1 MGGRRRGAGPP
12 STFPMF
18 RFIVRRLLSSIPVLF
33 GILLVTFS
41 IARVIP
47 GDPCQAAL
55 QERASEAACA
65 DFNERYGLNDPIPV
79 QFVDYVGDVV
89 TGDLGESIR
98 LRQPVTD
105 LLVERLPVTL
115 QLSAAALFLAVL
127 IGVPL
132 GVIAGTRHNS
142 KTDVATIVGANL
154 GVSIPVFVLGL
165 ILQYVFAVQLDET
178 PLGLPTSGQL
188 TPGTIPEPFY
198 EVWGLGENSVLEFIA
213 NIDLLNAVLIWRWDI
228 FVDGLQHLILP
239 AVALSTIPMAVIAR
253 MTRSSLLD
261 VLGLDY
267 VRTARAKG
275 LRERLVI
282 GRHALRNSMLPVV
295 TVIGLSLG
303 TLVGGAILTETVF
316 NLTGVGKTL
325 FDAIQGRDYFV
336 VQGFTL
342 AVAVGFVLINLV
354 TDIVYTF
361 LDPKVRVN

>member
-1 MGGRRRGAGPP
+1 ML
-12 STFPMF
+12 
-18 RFIVRRLLSSIPVLF
+18 RFIGRRLLSSIPVLF
-33 GILLVTFS
+33 GILLATFV

-55 QERASEAACA
+55 QERATPDACA
-65 DFNERYGLNDPIPV
+65 DFNHRYGFDDPLLV
-79 QFVDYVGDVV
+79 QFGAYMGDVA

-115 QLSAAALFLAVL
+115 QLSVAALVLAVL
-127 IGVPL
+127 VGVPL
-132 GVIAGTRHNS
+132 GVLAGTRHNS
-142 KTDVATIVGANL
+142 RTDVATIVGANV
-154 GVSIPVFVLGL
+154 GVSVPVFVLGL
-165 ILQYVFAVQLDET
+165 VLQYVFAKQMAGT
-178 PLGLPTSGQL
+178 PLELPTSGQL
-188 TPGTIPEPFY
+188 TAGVIPEPFY
-198 EVWGLGENSVLEFIA
+198 EAWGIGENTLFEFVA
-213 NIDLLNAVLIWRWDI
+213 NIDLVNAVLIWRWDI
-228 FVDGLQHLILP
+228 FVDALQHLVLP

-275 LRERLVI
+275 LRERIVI
-282 GRHALRNSMLPVV
+282 ARHALRNSLLPVV

-303 TLVGGAILTETVF
+303 SLVGGAILTETIF

-325 FDAIQGRDYFV
+325 FDAISGRDYFV

-342 AVAVGFVLINLV
+342 VVALGFVLVNLV

-361 LDPKVRVN
+361 LDPKVRVT

>member
-1 MGGRRRGAGPP
+1 ML
-12 STFPMF
+12 
-18 RFIVRRLLSSIPVLF
+18 RFIARRLLSSIPVLF
-33 GILLVTFS
+33 GILLVTFV
-41 IARVIP
+41 IARLIP

-55 QERASEAACA
+55 QERATPEACA
-65 DFNERYGLNDPIPV
+65 EFNEENGFNDPIVV

-89 TGDLGESIR
+89 TGDLGDSIR
-98 LRQPVTD
+98 QRQPVTE

-115 QLSAAALFLAVL
+115 QLSVAALAIAVVV
-127 IGVPL
+127 GVPL
-132 GVIAGTRHNS
+132 GVFAATRHNT

-165 ILQYVFAVQLDET
+165 ILQYVFAKQFEGTFLE
-178 PLGLPTSGQL
+178 LPTSGQL
-188 TPGTIPEPFY
+188 TAGVIPEPFY
-198 EVWGLGENSVLEFIA
+198 EVWGIGQNSFFEFVA
-213 NIDLLNAVLIWRWDI
+213 NIDLVNAVLIWRWDI
-228 FVDGLQHLILP
+228 FVDALQHLILP

-261 VLGLDY
+261 TLGLDY

-282 GRHALRNSMLPVV
+282 VRHALRNSLLPVV

-303 TLVGGAILTETVF
+303 TLVGGAILTETIF

-325 FDAIQGRDYFV
+325 FDAITGRDYFV

-342 AVAVGFVLINLV
+342 VVAIGFVIVNLI
-354 TDIVYTF
+354 TDIVYTL

>member
-1 MGGRRRGAGPP
+1 ML
-12 STFPMF
+12 
-18 RFIVRRLLSSIPVLF
+18 RFILRRLLSAIPVLF
-33 GILLVTFS
+33 GILLATFV
-41 IARVIP
+41 IARLIP

-55 QERASEAACA
+55 QERATPEACA
-65 DFNERYGLNDPIPV
+65 DFNERYGFNDPIVV
-79 QFVDYVGDVV
+79 QFLGYAGDVV

-105 LLVERLPVTL
+105 LLIERLPVTL
-115 QLSAAALFLAVL
+115 QLAVAALIIAVVV
-127 IGVPL
+127 GVPL
-132 GVIAGTRHNS
+132 GVLAGSRHNS
-142 KTDVATIVGANL
+142 RTDVATVVGANL

-165 ILQYVFAVQLDET
+165 ILQYIFAKQLNDT
-178 PLGLPTSGQL
+178 PLALPASGQL
-188 TPGTIPEPFY
+188 TAGVIPDPFY
-198 EVWGLGENSVLEFIA
+198 EVWGIGENPVFEFIS
-213 NIDLLNAVLIWRWDI
+213 NIDTVNAVLIWRWDI
-228 FVDGLQHLILP
+228 FWDAVQHLILP
-239 AVALSTIPMAVIAR
+239 AIALSTIPMAIIAR

-275 LRERLVI
+275 LRERVVI

-303 TLVGGAILTETVF
+303 TLLGGAILTETIF

-325 FDAIQGRDYFV
+325 FDAISGRDYFV

-342 AVAVGFVLINLV
+342 AVAFVFVIVNLV
-354 TDIVYTF
+354 TDIVYGV

>member
-1 MGGRRRGAGPP
+1 
-12 STFPMF
+12 MF

-33 GILLVTFS
+33 GILLITFV

-55 QERASEAACA
+55 QERATPSACA
-65 DFNERYGLNDPIPV
+65 DFNERFGFNDPLLV
-79 QFVDYVGDVV
+79 QFGSYIGDVA
-89 TGDLGESIR
+89 TGDFGESIR
-98 LRQPVTD
+98 LRQPVSE
-105 LLVERLPVTL
+105 LMVERLPVTL
-115 QLSAAALFLAVL
+115 QLSAAALFIAVL
-127 IGVPL
+127 VGVPL
-132 GVIAGTRHNS
+132 GVLAGTRHNS
-142 KTDVATIVGANL
+142 KTDVGTIVGANL
-154 GVSIPVFVLGL
+154 GVSIPVFVLAL
-165 ILQYVFAVQLDET
+165 ILQYVFAVQLNDT
-178 PLGLPTSGQL
+178 PLDLPTSGQL

-198 EVWGLGENSVLEFIA
+198 EAWGIGENGLFEFVA

-228 FVDGLQHLILP
+228 FVDALRHLILP
-239 AVALSTIPMAVIAR
+239 AVALSTIPMAIIAR

-282 GRHALRNSMLPVV
+282 GRHALRNSLLPVV
-295 TVIGLSLG
+295 TIIGLSLG

-325 FDAIQGRDYFV
+325 FDAISGRDYFV

-342 AVAVGFVLINLV
+342 VVAVGFVIVNLI

-361 LDPKVRVN
+361 LDPKVRVS

>member
-1 MGGRRRGAGPP
+1 ML
-12 STFPMF
+12 
-18 RFIVRRLLSSIPVLF
+18 RFIVRRLVSSIPVLF
-33 GILLVTFS
+33 GILLATFI

-55 QERASEAACA
+55 QERSTPEACA
-65 DFNERYGLNDPIPV
+65 DFNDRYGFDDPLLV
-79 QFVDYVGDVV
+79 QFGAYIGDVA
-89 TGDLGESIR
+89 TGDLGDSIR

-115 QLSAAALFLAVL
+115 QLSFAALFLAVL
-127 IGVPL
+127 VGVPL
-132 GVIAGTRHNS
+132 GVLAGTRHNS
-142 KTDVATIVGANL
+142 KTDVGTIVGANL

-165 ILQYVFAVQLDET
+165 ILQFVFSVQLNDT
-178 PLGLPTSGQL
+178 PLDLPTSGQL
-188 TPGTIPEPFY
+188 TAGTIPEPFY
-198 EVWGLGENSVLEFIA
+198 EAWGVGENPVFEFIS
-213 NIDLLNAVLIWRWDI
+213 NMDLVNAVLIWRWDI
-228 FVDGLQHLILP
+228 FVDALRHLILP
-239 AVALSTIPMAVIAR
+239 AVALATIPMAIVAR

-275 LRERLVI
+275 LRERIVI
-282 GRHALRNSMLPVV
+282 GRHALRNSLLPVV

-325 FDAIQGRDYFV
+325 FDAISGRDYFV

-342 AVAVGFVLINLV
+342 AVAVGFVIVNLI
-354 TDIVYTF
+354 TDIAYTF
-361 LDPKVRVN
+361 LDPKVRAD

>member
-1 MGGRRRGAGPP
+1 ML
-12 STFPMF
+12 
-18 RFIVRRLLSSIPVLF
+18 RFIARRLLSSIPVLF
-33 GILLVTFS
+33 GILLVTFI
-41 IARVIP
+41 IARIIP

-55 QERASEAACA
+55 QERATPAACA
-65 DFNERYGLNDPIPV
+65 DFNERYGFDDPIIV
-79 QFVDYVGDVV
+79 QLGAYIGDVL

-115 QLSAAALFLAVL
+115 QLSFAALFIAVL

-154 GVSIPVFVLGL
+154 GVSIPVFVLAL

-188 TPGTIPEPFY
+188 TAGTIPEPFY
-198 EVWGLGENSVLEFIA
+198 EVWGLGENQVFEFIS
-213 NIDLLNAVLIWRWDI
+213 NIGLLNAVLIWRWDI
-228 FVDGLQHLILP
+228 FIDALQHLILP
-239 AVALSTIPMAVIAR
+239 AVALSTIPMAIIAR

-275 LRERLVI
+275 LRERIVI
-282 GRHALRNSMLPVV
+282 ARHALRNSLLPVV

-316 NLTGVGKTL
+316 NLTGMGKTL
-325 FDAIQGRDYFV
+325 LDAISGRDYFV

-342 AVAVGFVLINLV
+342 AVAVGFVIVNLI
-354 TDIVYTF
+354 TDILYTF
-361 LDPKVRVN
+361 LDPKVRVQ

>member
-1 MGGRRRGAGPP
+1 ML
-12 STFPMF
+12 
-18 RFIVRRLLSSIPVLF
+18 RFTVRRLLSSIPVLF
-33 GILLVTFS
+33 GILLATFV

-55 QERASEAACA
+55 QERATEAACE
-65 DFNERYGLNDPIPV
+65 DFNHRYGFDDPILA
-79 QFVDYVGDVV
+79 QFGEYVGDVF

-98 LRQPVTD
+98 LRQPVTE

-115 QLSAAALFLAVL
+115 QLSFAALFLAVL
-127 IGVPL
+127 VGVPL
-132 GVIAGTRHNS
+132 GVLAGTRHNS

-154 GVSIPVFVLGL
+154 GVSVPVFVLGL
-165 ILQYVFAVQLDET
+165 ILQYVFAKQLNDT

-188 TPGTIPEPFY
+188 TAGTIPEPFY
-198 EVWGLGENSVLEFIA
+198 EAWGLSENSLFEFIS

-228 FVDGLQHLILP
+228 FVDALQHLILP

-275 LRERLVI
+275 LRERVVI
-282 GRHALRNSMLPVV
+282 VRHALRNSLLPVV
-295 TVIGLSLG
+295 TIIGLSLG

-325 FDAIQGRDYFV
+325 FDAISGRDYFV

-342 AVAVGFVLINLV
+342 VVAVGFVVINLI
-354 TDIVYTF
+354 TDILYTF

>member
-1 MGGRRRGAGPP
+1 MLRFTIRR
-12 STFPMF
+12 
-18 RFIVRRLLSSIPVLF
+18 VLSSIPVLF
-33 GILLVTFS
+33 GILLATFV

-55 QERASEAACA
+55 QERATEAGCE
-65 DFNERYGLNDPIPV
+65 DFNHRYGFDKPILA
-79 QFVDYVGDVV
+79 QFGDYVGDVF

-98 LRQPVTD
+98 LRQPVTE

-115 QLSAAALFLAVL
+115 QLSFAALFLAVL
-127 IGVPL
+127 VGVPL
-132 GVIAGTRHNS
+132 GVLAGTRHNS

-154 GVSIPVFVLGL
+154 GVSVPVFVLGL
-165 ILQYVFAVQLDET
+165 ILQYVFAKQLNDT

-188 TPGTIPEPFY
+188 TAGTIPEPFY
-198 EVWGLGENSVLEFIA
+198 EAWGLNQNTLFEFIS

-239 AVALSTIPMAVIAR
+239 AVALSTIPMAVVAR

-275 LRERLVI
+275 LRERVVI
-282 GRHALRNSMLPVV
+282 VRHALRNSLLPVV
-295 TVIGLSLG
+295 TIIGLSLG

-325 FDAIQGRDYFV
+325 FDAISGRDYFV

-342 AVAVGFVLINLV
+342 VVAVGFVVINLI
-354 TDIVYTF
+354 TDILYTF

>member
-1 MGGRRRGAGPP
+1 ML
-12 STFPMF
+12 
-18 RFIVRRLLSSIPVLF
+18 RFIARRLLSSVPVLF
-33 GILLVTFS
+33 GILLVTFI

-55 QERASEAACA
+55 QERATPAACA
-65 DFNERYGLNDPIPV
+65 DFNERYGFDDSILV
-79 QFVDYVGDVV
+79 QLGSYIGDVL

-115 QLSAAALFLAVL
+115 QLSFAALVLAVL

-154 GVSIPVFVLGL
+154 GVSIPVFVLAL
-165 ILQYVFAVQLDET
+165 ILQYVFAVQLNDT
-178 PLGLPTSGQL
+178 LFDLPTSGQL
-188 TPGTIPEPFY
+188 TAGTIPEPFY
-198 EVWGLGENSVLEFIA
+198 EAWGIGENPVFEFIS

-228 FVDGLQHLILP
+228 FVDALRHLILP
-239 AVALSTIPMAVIAR
+239 AVALSTIPMAIIAR

-275 LRERLVI
+275 LRERIVI
-282 GRHALRNSMLPVV
+282 ARHALRNSLLPVV

-316 NLTGVGKTL
+316 NLTGMGKTL

-342 AVAVGFVLINLV
+342 AVAVGFVIVNLI
-354 TDIVYTF
+354 TDIIYTF
-361 LDPKVRVN
+361 LDPKVRVQ